1 MIVVAVPRTA
11 RKTKLDGAFGE
22 CALQKGISM
31 KKITISL
38 LAAILLLSFLPLA
51 QAQEY
56 GKIRALQQRAAYVIK
71 QKNDFIV
78 RVLTSYKILHE
89 TNEQGV
95 VIRLNMDEKWLDI
108 TAIEIVPVLKEAADK
123 RQQVAAHEL
132 YFFTADGILDVVS
145 ELTIR

>member
-1 MIVVAVPRTA
+1 MGAKTA
-11 RKTKLDGAFGE
+11 KRLGAKTAP
-22 CALQKGISM
+22 LQKEINM
-31 KKITISL
+31 KNIFITL
-38 LAAILLLSFLPLA
+38 LTAVLLFSFLPLA

-56 GKIRALQQRAAYVIK
+56 GKIRALQQRAAYVTK

-78 RVLTSYKILHE
+78 RVLTSYKIIHE
-89 TNEQGV
+89 INEQGV
-95 VIRLNMDEKWLDI
+95 VIRINMDEKWMDV

-132 YFFTADGILDVVS
+132 YFFTANGILDVVS

>member
-31 KKITISL
+31 KKIEAYL
-38 LAAILLLSFLPLA
+38 LAAVLLLSFLPLA

>member
-1 MIVVAVPRTA
+1 
-11 RKTKLDGAFGE
+11 
-22 CALQKGISM
+22 M
-31 KKITISL
+31 KKYIINL
-38 LAAILLLSFLPLA
+38 LILFLLFAFLPA
-51 QAQEY
+51 AYAQEF
-56 GKIRALQQRAAYVIK
+56 GKIRALQQRAAYVTK

-89 TNEQGV
+89 VNGQGV
-95 VIRLNMDEKWLDI
+95 VIRINMDEKWMDI

-123 RQQVAAHEL
+123 RQHVAAHEL

>member
-1 MIVVAVPRTA
+1 
-11 RKTKLDGAFGE
+11 
-22 CALQKGISM
+22 M
-31 KKITISL
+31 KKIA
-38 LAAILLLSFLPLA
+38 AAILAVGLLISFSPIA

-56 GKIRALQQRAAYVIK
+56 GKIRALQQRAAYVTK
-71 QKNDFIV
+71 QKNDYII

-89 TNEQGV
+89 INEQGV
-95 VIRLNMDEKWLDI
+95 VFRLNMDDKWLDI